1 MLLAV
6 LISAPMSAYSDDL
19 LWEPVDISKRN
30 LYLGPGGTAMRP
42 NVRRVT
48 FLGKETGGN
57 NLKYRIKDAN
67 GRVWV
72 AKIADESRPEAAAVR
87 LIWAVGYKTEINY
100 LVPRLTIPGVGTFR
114 NVRLEARPA
123 NVKRGDRWGWNDN
136 PFVGSNEFQG
146 LKIMMALINN
156 WDLKDGNNII
166 LETNGQRHY
175 VVSDLGSAFGKM
187 PVSSKF
193 ILNRFG
199 RSVDRPDHFINSQFI
214 TGVNPEGWLDFAY
227 KGKAVG
233 LFDDVSRDHGAW
245 LAARLRQLS
254 TRQISDAFRAANYS
268 PSEVRLLTRALQNRI
283 ESLDRVSRGTLRAA
297 S

>member
-67 GRVWV
+67 GRVCV

-123 NVKRGDRWGWNDN
+123 NVKRGDRWDWNDN

-297 S
+297 N